1 MKRCIRPTGTD
12 AVITRREG
20 LALAA
25 GAAFSLA
32 AGPVF
37 AKTPIKDIEGFSGQ
51 AARHG
56 LSIFGDLKYAADF
69 PYFDYVNPDAPKGG
83 RFVLS
88 PGSWSHNQ
96 NPQTFNTLNGYVTK
110 GDAPPRL
117 ELIFDSLMGGAG
129 DEADAAYGLLPRVSA
144 RLLPLRRWT
153 RLIFSSHWT
162 APSRAV

>member
-56 LSIFGDLKYAADF
+56 LSIMSIRTHPKADASF
-69 PYFDYVNPDAPKGG
+69 F
-83 RFVLS
+83 
-88 PGSWSHNQ
+88 
-96 NPQTFNTLNGYVTK
+96 
-110 GDAPPRL
+110 RL
-117 ELIFDSLMGGAG
+117 EAG
-129 DEADAAYGLLPRVSA
+129 PT
-144 RLLPLRRWT
+144 T
-153 RLIFSSHWT
+153 RIRK
-162 APSRAV
+162 PSIP

>member
-37 AKTPIKDIEGFSGQ
+37 AKTPIKAIEGFSGQ

-83 RFVLS
+83 RFVLVA
-88 PGSWSHNQ
+88 WKLV
-96 NPQTFNTLNGYVTK
+96 PQPESANLQY
-110 GDAPPRL
+110 L
-117 ELIFDSLMGGAG
+117 ERICHQGG
-129 DEADAAYGLLPRVSA
+129 
-144 RLLPLRRWT
+144 
-153 RLIFSSHWT
+153 
-162 APSRAV
+162 RATPA